1 MAENEIGSIAKTF
14 GDAYKKFG
22 TKARLS
28 NFLFRSIAQKGKA
41 ENIPQMDIQKAREW
55 FRDEALKKKRAN
67 ANEMIEDAG
76 AFEKMDRLSANSIGK
91 MYITY
96 YSPKYKDDKK
106 KLPYWDK
113 FPLIFPIE
121 FYNNGSMLA
130 MNLHYLP
137 PVARAKLMNA
147 LYETLNNEKYNKTTK
162 LKISYEILKGSSKFK
177 EFRHCVKKYLFS
189 HFQAPFTVV
198 KNEFWDYALMLP
210 TDQFNGASRDK
221 VWKDSMSK
229 L

>member
-91 MYITY
+91 MYIFAHDA
-96 YSPKYKDDKK
+96 KHKDT
-106 KLPYWDK
+106 LPYWDK

-121 FYNNGSMLA
+121 FYKDSVLSI
-130 MNLHYLP
+130 NLHYLP

-147 LYETLNNEKYNKTTK
+147 LYETLNNDKMNKTTK
-162 LKISYEILKGSSKFK
+162 LQISYQILKNSSKLK
-177 EFRHCVKKYLFS
+177 EFRPCVKKHLFS
-189 HFQAPFTVV
+189 QIRSPFTVV